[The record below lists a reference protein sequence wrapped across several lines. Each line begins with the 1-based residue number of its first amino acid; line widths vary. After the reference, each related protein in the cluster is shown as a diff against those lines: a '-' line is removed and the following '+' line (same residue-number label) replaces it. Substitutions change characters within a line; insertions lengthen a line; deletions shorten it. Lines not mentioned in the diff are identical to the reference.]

1 MIELRPLQSRGDVG
15 KRLSEPQIVRAS
27 LCQVCCQLE
36 GISRGGGYNLKF
48 SADFF
53 NFTNTPSF
61 ASPTITDIHSAAAGA
76 TTLAPLTSEIGT
88 PRLVQFNAA
97 LRVLA
102 RLARLIPG

>member
-1 MIELRPLQSRGDVG
+1 MIELRPLQSRGDGG
-15 KRLSEPQIVRAS
+15 KWLSEPPIVRAS

-61 ASPTITDIHSAAAGA
+61 ASPTITDINSSVNSKGNF
-76 TTLAPLTSEIGT
+76 APLTTTVGT
-88 PRLVQFNAA
+88 PRLVQFA
-97 LRVLA
+97 LRYSF
-102 RLARLIPG
+102 

>member
-1 MIELRPLQSRGDVG
+1 VTLENGCPSLRLQ
-15 KRLSEPQIVRAS
+15 EH
-27 LCQVCCQLE
+27 LCAKSAVNSKVFREEVVITLN
-36 GISRGGGYNLKF
+36 SA
-48 SADFF
+48 ADFV

-61 ASPTITDIHSAAAGA
+61 ASPTITDIHSAAAAA
-76 TTLAPLTSEIGT
+76 TTFARFTSEIGT

>member
-1 MIELRPLQSRGDVG
+1 MIELRPLQSRGDGG
-15 KRLSEPQIVRAS
+15 KWLSEPPIVRAS

-61 ASPTITDIHSAAAGA
+61 ASPTITDIHSAAAA

-88 PRLVQFNAA
+88 PRLVQFA
-97 LRVLA
+97 LRYA
-102 RLARLIPG
+102 F